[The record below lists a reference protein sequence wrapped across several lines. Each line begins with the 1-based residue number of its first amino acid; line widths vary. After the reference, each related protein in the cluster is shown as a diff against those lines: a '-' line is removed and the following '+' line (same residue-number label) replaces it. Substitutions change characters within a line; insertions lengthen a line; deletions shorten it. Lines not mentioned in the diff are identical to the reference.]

1 MAKFCTDSTGISVVD
16 GTCLAWRNFF
26 RSESG
31 CSGRAPSQT
40 PTADPLQEFA
50 QDSYSVFCVN
60 LASPRFPKFQFVVIS
75 LWVVGWPISLRTEGP
90 SEFVG

>member
-1 MAKFCTDSTGISVVD
+1 MERAWPGEIFC
-16 GTCLAWRNFF
+16 
-26 RSESG
+26 SEKG
-31 CSGRAPSQT
+31 CCGRAPSQT

-60 LASPRFPKFQFVVIS
+60 LAPPGFPKFQFVVIS